1 MVEDQKQDFETYLMT
16 TLNDSLIKKS
26 NYSSNN

>member
-1 MVEDQKQDFETYLMT
+1 MVEDQKQDFETYLMS

-26 NYSSNN
+26 IFLFII